1 MSSVKVHGVIV
12 LESRL
17 ESSTSEEVSWDG
29 LAMYFGGLW
38 WLLDQLFQACPI
50 GYESPWGDPEHA
62 HETQNTLESLF
73 QLAWE
78 HDLDQ
83 W

>member
-1 MSSVKVHGVIV
+1 MVWLCVLGVSGDSWMSCFKHV
-12 LESRL
+12 LLGMSHPD
-17 ESSTSEEVSWDG
+17 S
-29 LAMYFGGLW
+29 Y
-38 WLLDQLFQACPI
+38 PI
-50 GYESPWGDPEHA
+50 GYESGGDPEHA
-62 HETQNTLESLF
+62 HETQNTLESLS